1 MRRITQLLAL
11 SSLFILPLASGCGED
26 DDNPGAPTGKGGSTS
41 GGKGGSTSKGGSGN
55 KGGGTNGGDT
65 GTNGGDT
72 GTNGGDTSTA
82 GSTSDLGGAGGGGP
96 IGCDVYNLPDGGDL
110 PATGTVTGGMAYD
123 LHGRTEVTDSLTI
136 EPCTL
141 IRGAAQDDILLV
153 MPGGQLI
160 ANGTAD
166 EPIVFTS
173 GENTPAPG
181 DWGGIILL
189 GDDVCND
196 AVVDTRCEVEG
207 FATNPPQF
215 GNMPD
220 AAVTDQS
227 SGSLQYVRIEYSGVD
242 LGLGNEINGL
252 TLAGVGSG
260 TTLSHIEVANTLD
273 DCFEWFGG
281 SVNADHLIAWN
292 CGDDMFDTDSGY
304 SGHVQFAFGRQLD
317 TLTTDPNG
325 FEMDTD
331 KTVFD
336 KAPISTPHF
345 SNVTLCG
352 TPASTTLDPKVG
364 ALLRRGTGGALMNVL
379 ITGFETAAW
388 SVRDYPETTI
398 TLTGS
403 TQWSNAAEYDSLLD
417 VDGTPTPTT
426 WFSDQGNSSTEPAD
440 IGDCFADPPA
450 PFPAAAITG
459 VTPTGHADETAEF
472 QGAFEDA
479 GDNWMTGAWVSW
491 D

>member
-11 SSLFILPLASGCGED
+11 SSLFILPIAGGCGGDD
-26 DDNPGAPTGKGGSTS
+26 DDNPGSTGKGGSTS
-41 GGKGGSTSKGGSGN
+41 GKGGSTSKGGSN
-55 KGGGTNGGDT
+55 PGGDT
-65 GTNGGDT
+65 GNSGGDPSTAGET
-72 GTNGGDTSTA
+72 GMGGDTSTA
-82 GSTSDLGGAGGGGP
+82 GGTGEGGGAGDGP
-96 IGCDVYNLPDGGDL
+96 IDECDVYNLPDGGDL

-123 LHGRTEVTDSLTI
+123 LHGRTEVVDSLTI

-141 IRGAAQDDILLV
+141 IRGAAQDDMLIV
-153 MPGGQLI
+153 MPNGQLI
-160 ANGTAD
+160 ANGTAN

-173 GENTPAPG
+173 GENVPAPG
-181 DWGGIILL
+181 DWGGVIIL
-189 GDDVCND
+189 GNDVCND
-196 AVVDTRCEVEG
+196 AVADTKCEVEG

-215 GNMPD
+215 GNIPD
-220 AAVTDQS
+220 AAVSDES

-242 LGLGNEINGL
+242 LGLGSEINGL

-260 TTLSHIEVANTLD
+260 TTISHVQIANTLD

-325 FEMDTD
+325 FEMDND

-336 KAPISTPHF
+336 KAPITAPNF

-364 ALLRRGTGGALMNVL
+364 AVLRRGTAGALTNVL

-388 SVRDYPETTI
+388 STRDIEYTSI
-398 TLTGS
+398 TLTGA
-403 TQWSNAAEYDSLLD
+403 TQWSNGAEYDSNL
-417 VDGTPTPTT
+417 GTTPTT
-426 WFSDQGNSSTEPAD
+426 WYTDQGNSSTAPED
-440 IGDCFADPPA
+440 FGDCFADPPA

-459 VTPTGHADETAEF
+459 VTPTGHADDTAAY

-479 GDNWMTGAWVSW
+479 DDNWMTGSWVSW
-491 D
+491 N